1 MFAPGQGSPW
11 RPAVTDARRRESTAH
26 TLSIREKL
34 GYSLGDLAANLIFQ
48 TLITYLAF
56 FYTDVFRLPPATA
69 ATIIFVIGLLGA
81 FVFTPLIGIAA
92 DRTATRWGKF
102 RPWILW
108 TAIPF
113 GVLSLLAFSTPD
125 LGEHGKVVYALTTY
139 GLLMLVYAANNLPYS
154 ALSGVLTG
162 SMAQRNSLSAYR
174 FVAVMIAQFIIQVL
188 LLPLV
193 LILGDGDRVQ
203 GFERV
208 MTVFAVVGT
217 AFFLITFATTRERI
231 VPAKEETGGVL
242 QDLTDLLRNRPW
254 QVMLA
259 LTVLVFIN
267 LALKG
272 GTYIYYFQ
280 YYMREAALTGF
291 LDSSG
296 FNHFIGEVNTAL
308 SGWGLSGFTWPKD
321 PATSAFSLF
330 NACGILCM
338 ILGIGVSRHLAD
350 RFGKRSVFGGAL
362 LASTV
367 FLLAFSFFPPTAV
380 AVAFGAFM
388 LHGFFYGITIPLL
401 WAMIADVADYSE
413 WKNHRRAT
421 AIIFSAM
428 LCGLKIGLSI
438 GGALVAGILA
448 HHGYQAGAEQQPQA
462 VVDGIRLTV
471 SVYCSLP
478 FLLAVALL
486 LFYEIDKKME
496 ARIEHDLHARRQA
509 GNVDQLAAPAISQPL
524 VTHIYTAD
532 PSAHVFE
539 GRLYIYPSHDIDSG
553 APFDDEGGHFG
564 MEDYHVLRMDTPN
577 GEATDC
583 GMALHVRDVPWAAQ
597 QMWAPDAAH
606 REGRYY
612 LFFPAKDVQG
622 RFRIGVAVADRP
634 EGPFSAEPE
643 PMEGT
648 YSIDPAVYE
657 DDDGTHYLYFGG
669 IWGGQ
674 LQKYRDNR
682 YDAMHQEPTG
692 EMPALGPRVGRLDT
706 GMTRLAEPTR
716 EIVILDQHGQP
727 LRADDHAR
735 RFFEGPWLHKYEG
748 RYYLSYSTGNTHLLC
763 YAVGDSPYG
772 PFTYAGVILKPVV
785 GWTTHHSICAFEGQW
800 YLFYHDAVLSGG
812 VTHLRSVKCA
822 PLHMDADGS
831 IRTIDPYGA

>member
-48 TLITYLAF
+48 TLISYLAF

-231 VPAKEETGGVL
+231 VPAREQAGGVL

-272 GTYIYYFQ
+272 GTYVYYFQ

-296 FNHFIGEVNTAL
+296 FNHFIDEVNTAL

-350 RFGKRSVFGGAL
+350 RFGKRSVFGAAL

-367 FLLAFSFFPPTAV
+367 FLLAFYFFPPTAV

-478 FLLAVALL
+478 FLLAVTLL
-486 LFYEIDKKME
+486 LLYEIDRKME

-509 GNVDQLAAPAISQPL
+509 GNVDQLAARAISQPL
-524 VTHIYTAD
+524 VTHIHTAD

-564 MEDYHVLRMDTPN
+564 MEDYHVLRMDTPT
-577 GEATDC
+577 GETTDC
-583 GMALHVRDVPWAAQ
+583 GVALHVRDVPWAAQ
-597 QMWAPDAAH
+597 QMWAPDAAC
-606 REGRYY
+606 RDGRYY
-612 LFFPAKDVQG
+612 LYFPAKDRQG
-622 RFRIGVAVADRP
+622 MFRIGVAVSDRP
-634 EGPFSAEPE
+634 EGPFIPEPE
-643 PMEGT
+643 PMAGT

-682 YDAMHQEPTG
+682 YDAAHEEPAG
-692 EMPALGPRVGRLDT
+692 DAPALGPRVGRLDAC
-706 GMTRLAEPTR
+706 MTRLAEPTR
-716 EIVILDQHGQP
+716 EIIILDEHGQP

-735 RFFEGPWLHKYEG
+735 RFFEGPWLHKYQG
-748 RYYLSYSTGNTHLLC
+748 RYYLSYSTGDTHLLC

-772 PFTYAGVILKPVV
+772 PFTYGGVILTPVV

-812 VTHLRSVKCA
+812 VTHLRSVKCT
-822 PLHMDADGS
+822 PLHMEADGS
-831 IRTIDPYGA
+831 IRTIHPYGA